1 MCVSFIDFL
10 EIPSMKQKS
19 QKISSHNLMSV
30 FVTVLRSKTIKD
42 ADPVVRETESD
53 SDCLAD
59 RAVALDDQKVIIRP
73 RELIHFSQYSCVI
86 INEWTTLIYHN

>member
-1 MCVSFIDFL
+1 
-10 EIPSMKQKS
+10 
-19 QKISSHNLMSV
+19 MSV

-59 RAVALDDQKVIIRP
+59 RRQSLDDQKVIIR
-73 RELIHFSQYSCVI
+73 EHFK
-86 INEWTTLIYHN
+86 NRLFLMN